1 MQPRIL
7 SSWIDCGEL
16 FGTSGRPAVFTQE
29 RSQVSAAFA
38 LTPRISQCPGP
49 ATFSLEVLRSRSRQV
64 LDPCRQ
70 AFSARFH
77 DTPKRLWIGGEV
89 IRGAQGV
96 QDLPRKE
103 SQPPVGLLVH
113 GGAFDEVVHVANV
126 DKLGLFQKVV
136 KGAFFFQSS
145 LENRWSPIA
154 GWVGAPAACRMRR
167 QWRIGLPGACEH
179 W

>member
-38 LTPRISQCPGP
+38 FTPRISQCPGP

-136 KGAFFFQSS
+136 KGAFFSS
-145 LENRWSPIA
+145 PRWKTDGRPLP
-154 GWVGAPAACRMRR
+154 VGSVRPRHV
-167 QWRIGLPGACEH
+167 G
-179 W
+179 